1 MDWGRFFAIV
11 LATFMALLCVSFI
24 AILIVSAVK
33 VGNVDNPNG
42 NIIEV
47 VDNSKNVVCYY
58 DMITKAGSC
67 YPFEMLDA
75 NRIRSLGQQEHSM
88 SGKNIAP
95 KALRKYTNAKRFYF
109 VLKDGNRGL
118 GTYDSMLGMFL
129 MPMPNRELERVVY
142 EDTLSYFRTLTKKEV
157 RNLIENDFEVGSK
170 KWTLVFKYPNQVP

>member
-11 LATFMALLCVSFI
+11 LATFMAILCVSFI

-75 NRIRSLGQQEHSM
+75 NRIRSLGQ
-88 SGKNIAP
+88 
-95 KALRKYTNAKRFYF
+95 
-109 VLKDGNRGL
+109 
-118 GTYDSMLGMFL
+118 
-129 MPMPNRELERVVY
+129 
-142 EDTLSYFRTLTKKEV
+142 
-157 RNLIENDFEVGSK
+157 
-170 KWTLVFKYPNQVP
+170 